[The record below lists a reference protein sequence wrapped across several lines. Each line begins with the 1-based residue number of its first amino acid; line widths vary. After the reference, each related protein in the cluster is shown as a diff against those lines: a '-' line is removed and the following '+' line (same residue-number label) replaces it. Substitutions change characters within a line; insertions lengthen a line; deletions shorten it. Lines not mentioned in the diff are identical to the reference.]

1 MKERLTYKDKLKLRG
16 EGAEAAIFD
25 DITDPTIFRAKITP
39 EANSNAEAELRRGV
53 SKSDFASMEVIGQ
66 FNLGFIIAKLCND
79 LFIVDQHA
87 SDEKYNYERLQ
98 RDTVLQ
104 HQRLIKLG

>member
-39 EANSNAEAELRRGV
+39 EGNSNAEAELRRGV

-104 HQRLIKLG
+104 QQRLIKLG